1 MIPPAFTQ
9 HLVFFYLSF
18 LFFFYCHHVNQN
30 NIIIIKLNPKTHSNK
45 KKINVGGYRTLWK
58 NGMETPEK
66 ILVKDF
72 FVVYV

>member
-1 MIPPAFTQ
+1 M
-9 HLVFFYLSF
+9 
-18 LFFFYCHHVNQN
+18 NQN